1 MDIILKR
8 LPKAHFSVP
17 EVAHIIGITRQAALK
32 QIKSG
37 RLQAQKVGRNYIIAR
52 TDLETALGSSVS
64 PEQKNE
70 IERIV
75 KKVVKQYC
83 IAFRRFGKEE

>member
-1 MDIILKR
+1 MDMIPR
-8 LPKAHFSVP
+8 QPTKAHFSVP
-17 EVAHIIGITRQAALK
+17 EVAHIMDISRQATLK

-37 RLQAQKVGRNYIIAR
+37 RLRAQKVGRNYVIAR
-52 TDLETALGSSVS
+52 SDLEAALGSSVS

-75 KKVVKQYC
+75 KKAVKQYGVT
-83 IAFRRFGKEE
+83 FRRLGKEE